1 MNPAIRDHSWFSP
14 LSQFEPTELFDSLS
28 TGIVVLDAQL
38 CPIYANVSAQD
49 FMAVSLRQAR
59 GRPFSDLF
67 YDPRQ
72 LLEVLRRS
80 LTNLETCT
88 QHELMLKAVGSAAHR
103 EPSLIDLIVT
113 PLEGQVTGTYLL
125 LELTDATQR
134 QRISRDNEILADM
147 DASRLMVKQL
157 AHEVKNPLG
166 GLRGAAQLLD
176 KELNNPA
183 LREYTAVIIAEAD
196 RLVALV
202 DSMVGGG
209 GPPRK
214 DHAQHPRAVRARGQA
229 DPRRS
234 AARRADR
241 ARLRSE
247 PSGCQLRPQPDR
259 AGAAERGA
267 QRACRRWASTARSW
281 CARACAAA
289 CTSARSRHRLVA
301 VIEVEDNGPGV
312 PPDLI
317 KTLFLPLVTGRSNGS
332 GLGLAVA
339 QDLATRHGGIIEFTS
354 QPGRTVFSLLL
365 PLEGVPG
372 MSNTQLRVWLVD
384 DDASIRWVLER
395 ALKNAGM
402 APRLFEAAES
412 AIATLGSEVPDVLM
426 TDIRMSGKSGL
437 ELLKN
442 VHERH
447 PELPVI
453 VMTAHSDLGSA
464 VSAYESG
471 AFEYLPK
478 PFDVDQAVDLVR
490 RAAQAGV
497 RVERE
502 PRAAATDA
510 GIAGQGAGDAAGIP
524 RHRPAVALLGERAGD
539 R

>member
-1 MNPAIRDHSWFSP
+1 MNPAARDHTWFSP

-59 GRPFSDLF
+59 GRPFSELF

-80 LTNLETCT
+80 LANLETCT
-88 QHELMLKAVGSAAHR
+88 QHELVLKAVGSAANR

-134 QRISRDNEILADM
+134 QRITRDTEILADM
-147 DASRLMVKQL
+147 DASRLMVRQL

-176 KELNNPA
+176 KELSNPA

-202 DSMVGGG
+202 DSMAGGG

-214 DHAQHPRAVRARGQA
+214 DLLNIHELCEHVVKLIRAEAPPDVQVERDYDPSLPDGHFDRNQIVQALLNVVRNAMQAVGQHGKIVVRTRV
-229 DPRRS
+229 RS
-234 AARRADR
+234 GVHIGKA
-241 ARLRSE
+241 
-247 PSGCQLRPQPDR
+247 
-259 AGAAERGA
+259 
-267 QRACRRWASTARSW
+267 
-281 CARACAAA
+281 
-289 CTSARSRHRLVA
+289 RHRLVS
-301 VIEVEDNGPGV
+301 VIEIEDNGPGV

-354 QPGRTVFSLLL
+354 QPGRTVFCLLL
-365 PLEGVPG
+365 PLEG
-372 MSNTQLRVWLVD
+372 T
-384 DDASIRWVLER
+384 
-395 ALKNAGM
+395 
-402 APRLFEAAES
+402 
-412 AIATLGSEVPDVLM
+412 
-426 TDIRMSGKSGL
+426 
-437 ELLKN
+437 
-442 VHERH
+442 
-447 PELPVI
+447 
-453 VMTAHSDLGSA
+453 
-464 VSAYESG
+464 
-471 AFEYLPK
+471 
-478 PFDVDQAVDLVR
+478 
-490 RAAQAGV
+490 
-497 RVERE
+497 RE
-502 PRAAATDA
+502 
-510 GIAGQGAGDAAGIP
+510 
-524 RHRPAVALLGERAGD
+524 
-539 R
+539 

>member
-1 MNPAIRDHSWFSP
+1 MNPAIRDHTWSSP

-80 LTNLETCT
+80 LDNLETCT
-88 QHELMLKAVGSAAHR
+88 QHELVLKAVGSSANR
-103 EPSLIDLIVT
+103 EPSLIALIVT
-113 PLEGQVTGTYLL
+113 PLEGQATGTYLL

-134 QRISRDNEILADM
+134 QRISRENEILADM

-183 LREYTAVIIAEAD
+183 QREYTAVIIAEAD

-202 DSMVGGG
+202 DSMVGGS

-214 DHAQHPRAVRARGQA
+214 SLLNIHELCEHVVKLINAEA
-229 DPRRS
+229 
-234 AARRADR
+234 
-241 ARLRSE
+241 
-247 PSGCQLRPQPDR
+247 PSGVQVDRDYDPSLPDGYFDR
-259 AGAAERGA
+259 NQIVQALLNVVRNAMQAVGA
-267 QRACRRWASTARSW
+267 QGKVLVRTRVRSNVHIGKH
-281 CARACAAA
+281 
-289 CTSARSRHRLVA
+289 RHRLAA
-301 VIEVEDNGPGV
+301 VVEVEDNGPGV

-365 PLEGVPG
+365 PLEG
-372 MSNTQLRVWLVD
+372 
-384 DDASIRWVLER
+384 
-395 ALKNAGM
+395 
-402 APRLFEAAES
+402 
-412 AIATLGSEVPDVLM
+412 
-426 TDIRMSGKSGL
+426 
-437 ELLKN
+437 
-442 VHERH
+442 
-447 PELPVI
+447 
-453 VMTAHSDLGSA
+453 
-464 VSAYESG
+464 
-471 AFEYLPK
+471 
-478 PFDVDQAVDLVR
+478 
-490 RAAQAGV
+490 AQ
-497 RVERE
+497 E
-502 PRAAATDA
+502 
-510 GIAGQGAGDAAGIP
+510 
-524 RHRPAVALLGERAGD
+524 
-539 R
+539 

>member
-1 MNPAIRDHSWFSP
+1 MRDHSWFSP

-59 GRPFSDLF
+59 GRPFSELF

-72 LLEVLRRS
+72 LLDVLRRS

-88 QHELMLKAVGSAAHR
+88 QHELMLKAVGSAANR

-134 QRISRDNEILADM
+134 QRISRDTEILADM
-147 DASRLMVKQL
+147 DASRLMVRQL

-176 KELNNPA
+176 KELNNPG

-214 DHAQHPRAVRARGQA
+214 DVLNIHELCEHVVKLIRAEAQPGVQIDRDYDPSLPDVNVDRNQIVQALLNVARNGMQAVGRHGKILVRT
-229 DPRRS
+229 RVRS
-234 AARRADR
+234 
-241 ARLRSE
+241 
-247 PSGCQLRPQPDR
+247 GVHI
-259 AGAAERGA
+259 GKV
-267 QRACRRWASTARSW
+267 
-281 CARACAAA
+281 
-289 CTSARSRHRLVA
+289 RHRLVA
-301 VIEVEDNGPGV
+301 AIEVEDNGPGV

-339 QDLATRHGGIIEFTS
+339 QDLVTRHGGIIEFTS
-354 QPGRTVFSLLL
+354 QPGRTVFSMLL
-365 PLEGVPG
+365 PLEG
-372 MSNTQLRVWLVD
+372 
-384 DDASIRWVLER
+384 
-395 ALKNAGM
+395 
-402 APRLFEAAES
+402 APA
-412 AIATLGSEVPDVLM
+412 
-426 TDIRMSGKSGL
+426 
-437 ELLKN
+437 
-442 VHERH
+442 
-447 PELPVI
+447 
-453 VMTAHSDLGSA
+453 
-464 VSAYESG
+464 
-471 AFEYLPK
+471 
-478 PFDVDQAVDLVR
+478 
-490 RAAQAGV
+490 
-497 RVERE
+497 
-502 PRAAATDA
+502 
-510 GIAGQGAGDAAGIP
+510 
-524 RHRPAVALLGERAGD
+524 
-539 R
+539 

>member
-1 MNPAIRDHSWFSP
+1 MNPAARDHTWFSP

-59 GRPFSDLF
+59 GRPFSELF

-72 LLEVLRRS
+72 LLDVLRRS
-80 LTNLETCT
+80 LSNLETCT
-88 QHELMLKAVGSAAHR
+88 QHELVLKAVGSATHR

-134 QRISRDNEILADM
+134 QRITRDTEILADM

-166 GLRGAAQLLD
+166 GLRGAAQLLA
-176 KELNNPA
+176 KELTNPA
-183 LREYTAVIIAEAD
+183 LHEYTAVIIAEAD

-202 DSMVGGG
+202 DSMAGGG

-214 DHAQHPRAVRARGQA
+214 SILNIHELCEHVVKLIRAEAPAGVQIDRDYDPSLPDGQFDRNQIVQALLNVVRNAMQAVGQHGKLLVRTRV
-229 DPRRS
+229 RS
-234 AARRADR
+234 
-241 ARLRSE
+241 
-247 PSGCQLRPQPDR
+247 GVHI
-259 AGAAERGA
+259 GKV
-267 QRACRRWASTARSW
+267 
-281 CARACAAA
+281 
-289 CTSARSRHRLVA
+289 RHRLVA

-365 PLEGVPG
+365 PLEGI
-372 MSNTQLRVWLVD
+372 N
-384 DDASIRWVLER
+384 E
-395 ALKNAGM
+395 
-402 APRLFEAAES
+402 
-412 AIATLGSEVPDVLM
+412 
-426 TDIRMSGKSGL
+426 
-437 ELLKN
+437 
-442 VHERH
+442 
-447 PELPVI
+447 
-453 VMTAHSDLGSA
+453 
-464 VSAYESG
+464 
-471 AFEYLPK
+471 
-478 PFDVDQAVDLVR
+478 
-490 RAAQAGV
+490 
-497 RVERE
+497 
-502 PRAAATDA
+502 
-510 GIAGQGAGDAAGIP
+510 
-524 RHRPAVALLGERAGD
+524 
-539 R
+539 